1 MKLIIYFCILAGL
14 LCCIICD
21 NKDSTKDTRN
31 SYIATIYAIVILHLI
46 NTVAKYI

>member
-14 LCCIICD
+14 LCLASC
-21 NKDSTKDTRN
+21 NKEATNYTRG
-31 SYIATIYAIVILHLI
+31 SYIATIYAIVILYLI